1 MHVLCALLS
10 LPLALDGESVTGG
23 NEALAIISVVSIASG
38 YIFLAALWYF
48 VFREKAREKR
58 RGKGNPD

>member
-1 MHVLCALLS
+1 MHVIALLS
-10 LPLALDGESVTGG
+10 LPLALDGESVTGN

-38 YIFLAALWYF
+38 YVLIAALWYF

-58 RGKGNPD
+58 RGRGNPD

>member
-1 MHVLCALLS
+1 
-10 LPLALDGESVTGG
+10 VTGG
-23 NEALAIISVVSIASG
+23 NEVLAIISVVSIAFG

>member
-1 MHVLCALLS
+1 MHTLCALLS
-10 LPLALDGESVTGG
+10 VPLALDGESVSGG

-38 YIFLAALWYF
+38 YILLAGLWYF